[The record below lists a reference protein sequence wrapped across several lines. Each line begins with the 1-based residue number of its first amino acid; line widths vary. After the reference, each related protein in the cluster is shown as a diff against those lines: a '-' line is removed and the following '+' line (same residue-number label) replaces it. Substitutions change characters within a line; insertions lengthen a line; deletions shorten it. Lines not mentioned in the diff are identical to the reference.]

1 MRWLAPGSFVV
12 SSFTRNA
19 AVAELGWREFA
30 HHLLYQLPDLP
41 ETALRA
47 VDVDVAG
54 AKFARGDDFAVVES
68 VKAASDVY
76 APVSGSVVEVNGA
89 LSEAPE
95 KVNDAAEGE
104 AWFVRVKLSDAGE
117 LSGLMDEAAYTAY
130 CEGL

>member
-1 MRWLAPGSFVV
+1 MTTYYTKDHEWIRVEGDTGTVGITSYAAGQLGDVV
-12 SSFTRNA
+12 Y
-19 AVAELGWREFA
+19 VE
-30 HHLLYQLPDLP
+30 LP
-41 ETALRA
+41 E
-47 VDVDVAG
+47 AG